1 MFIIISRRVNDGS
14 PDTASLC
21 IAHDSGQCR
30 RCVAPVTGAIRAFL
44 LLDVGHLA
52 LDLFEVEYEV
62 LQLFIMRVSVVL
74 PVGGSTAAAP

>member
-14 PDTASLC
+14 PDTASLG
-21 IAHDSGQCR
+21 ITHDSGQCR

-52 LDLFEVEYEV
+52 LDLLEVEYEV
-62 LQLFIMRVSVVL
+62 LQLFIVRVSVVL